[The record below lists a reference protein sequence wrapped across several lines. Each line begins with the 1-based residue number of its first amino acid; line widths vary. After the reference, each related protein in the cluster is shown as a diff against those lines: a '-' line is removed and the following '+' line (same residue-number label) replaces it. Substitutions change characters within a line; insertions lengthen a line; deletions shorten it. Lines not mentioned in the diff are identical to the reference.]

1 MDALPF
7 SSVRLAL
14 IREQFRPDGGAERLI
29 TRLAEGLQRQG
40 HFEPHLITR
49 SWQGQPCRFPVVTL
63 SPERSASRKNRQHD
77 FAVAVLRHLSHTDYD
92 LVQSHEKI
100 PGVSIYRAGDGVH
113 AAWLKARASLLSPLH
128 RWWQHKDPFHRQRLE
143 LERATLEHPALKA
156 IICPS
161 RQVQHQIEQHYPAQ
175 AEKTVLIYNGIDTLT
190 FCPISQDEKRQLRQQ
205 AGLRADAFILLFSGS
220 GWQRKGLDTAIKAV
234 GLSGLT
240 SDGQLVVL
248 GQDKQHARYARQ
260 VKKAGLDA
268 SLHFV
273 GVADNPLHWNQLAD
287 AFILPS
293 VYEPFSNAAL
303 EAMACGLPVLL
314 SNACGASELIE
325 DGVQGFR
332 YPAGDAQA
340 FATALRM
347 LATEPVR
354 LNEMQTAARERA
366 CEHDVSRMI
375 QDYMT
380 LYTQL
385 LTGKCN
391 SR

>member
-63 SPERSASRKNRQHD
+63 SPERSASRKKRQHD
-77 FAVAVLRHLSHTDYD
+77 FAVAVLRHLSHADYD

-100 PGVSIYRAGDGVH
+100 PGVSIYRAGDGLH
-113 AAWLKARASLLSPLH
+113 AAWLEARASLLSPLH
-128 RWWQHKDPFHRQRLE
+128 RWWQQKDPFHRQRLD

-156 IICPS
+156 IVCPS

-190 FCPISQDEKRQLRQQ
+190 FCPISQDEKCVCGSRPAYEPTPLSCSFPAAAGSARGLILRSKQWGCR
-205 AGLRADAFILLFSGS
+205 GLQVTASSSCWGRTSSVHAMPARSMIRALPIRSIL
-220 GWQRKGLDTAIKAV
+220 QGLLQI
-234 GLSGLT
+234 
-240 SDGQLVVL
+240 
-248 GQDKQHARYARQ
+248 
-260 VKKAGLDA
+260 
-268 SLHFV
+268 
-273 GVADNPLHWNQLAD
+273 PLHWNQLAD

-303 EAMACGLPVLL
+303 EAMACGLPVIL
-314 SNACGASELIE
+314 SNCCGAAELID
-325 DGVQGFR
+325 DGVQGFCC
-332 YPAGDAQA
+332 PAGDAQA